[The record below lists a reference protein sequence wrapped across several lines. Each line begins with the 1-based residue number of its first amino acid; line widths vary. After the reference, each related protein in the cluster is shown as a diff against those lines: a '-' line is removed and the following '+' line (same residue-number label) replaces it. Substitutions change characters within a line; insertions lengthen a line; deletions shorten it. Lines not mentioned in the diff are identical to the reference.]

1 MTMTE
6 DGMPSMPLL
15 KCENCSADN
24 PETQKFCS
32 ACSFPINGS
41 DQEKSSF
48 RLILSS
54 RKRFLADAEKKIENG
69 KLTIYA
75 LAGLFFIS
83 GFFYFFVND
92 DVATLVVSLLI
103 AVIYLGLVAW
113 FPKNPFAAMLTAFVF
128 YVTIQLVNAIAD
140 PVTIF
145 SGWLIKIFVVV
156 AFVKGIRSAREAQT
170 LLKELAKLKGAR
182 GAE

>member
-75 LAGLFFIS
+75 LAGLFFILVTFS
-83 GFFYFFVND
+83 PLDFENFGILRKLFYHHTFLHLYFRCRQSIV
-92 DVATLVVSLLI
+92 
-103 AVIYLGLVAW
+103 
-113 FPKNPFAAMLTAFVF
+113 
-128 YVTIQLVNAIAD
+128 
-140 PVTIF
+140 
-145 SGWLIKIFVVV
+145 
-156 AFVKGIRSAREAQT
+156 
-170 LLKELAKLKGAR
+170 
-182 GAE
+182 